1 MITRLLILFSVISL
15 TLPWPSRAT
24 QTMMEPPTVTV
35 EHPVHFLTADGSD
48 VVIQPG
54 SYLLEAAQE
63 WLRVYPRDPKDA
75 LLLAAQWAT
84 HSEEV
89 SQPTP
94 LSIASE
100 GDAHYLVLMLP
111 GEKSLE
117 ATGSYSG
124 VRSRAVQQVSPTIR
138 QRAYQ
143 MAKQGQ
149 PAQGLTAPPPGP
161 APNVT
166 SWIPSHKIL
175 AGDVVTFHIQ
185 DLRPFDFMAQLG
197 NSPGLP
203 LPVIALN
210 ANSIQVRIPEQV
222 VTNGSPL
229 IVRYK
234 NSQAKTLEPSY
245 QIIAKPQ
252 VESIQILDGPWIG
265 APSTIRVTL
274 GNLTP
279 PLANAELSLIS
290 PACWTQGQKK
300 SLPPSGGSAIIDFPI
315 TFRPSGVVA
324 DLPGNTDTERLAAL
338 SGKTCPLELS
348 FWSPNLGHFPSG
360 HSVTLPQVSIYTITN
375 TWDLTTH
382 TTPSNNK
389 FGGTVSPPIGCLPTS
404 IGKAGSFPIGVVNAD
419 GDFSF
424 QLRNGALPV
433 ECHYETTQP
442 LETKPGWVI
451 SELDWHF
458 SGDTSCHLSGA
469 NTVQFEWSP
478 NHWGV
483 NAFHDATR
491 LYRMKFNAA
500 CEVTPNDP
508 TNNNHV
514 FSATLRSI
522 NLVGPRNQTWRNA
535 FK

>member
-175 AGDVVTFHIQ
+175 AGDVVTFYVQ

-210 ANSIQVRIPEQV
+210 ANSIQVRVPEQV

-234 NSQAKTLEPSY
+234 NS
-245 QIIAKPQ
+245 
-252 VESIQILDGPWIG
+252 
-265 APSTIRVTL
+265 
-274 GNLTP
+274 
-279 PLANAELSLIS
+279 
-290 PACWTQGQKK
+290 
-300 SLPPSGGSAIIDFPI
+300 
-315 TFRPSGVVA
+315 
-324 DLPGNTDTERLAAL
+324 
-338 SGKTCPLELS
+338 
-348 FWSPNLGHFPSG
+348 
-360 HSVTLPQVSIYTITN
+360 
-375 TWDLTTH
+375 
-382 TTPSNNK
+382 
-389 FGGTVSPPIGCLPTS
+389 
-404 IGKAGSFPIGVVNAD
+404 
-419 GDFSF
+419 
-424 QLRNGALPV
+424 
-433 ECHYETTQP
+433 
-442 LETKPGWVI
+442 
-451 SELDWHF
+451 
-458 SGDTSCHLSGA
+458 
-469 NTVQFEWSP
+469 
-478 NHWGV
+478 
-483 NAFHDATR
+483 
-491 LYRMKFNAA
+491 
-500 CEVTPNDP
+500 
-508 TNNNHV
+508 
-514 FSATLRSI
+514 
-522 NLVGPRNQTWRNA
+522 
-535 FK
+535 